1 MSPDAVQPTGDT
13 APEKPQ
19 PAPARKEPDGVV
31 PPTAP
36 PAPSAEAPAQERHPE
51 PTPDDDF
58 LRLESFDWRR
68 AVVIRLNLGRH
79 PDPVIEALLARR
91 LNIPR
96 EEFMGPLVVRILC
109 TLAFAFV
116 GSAVAWVICWSAFS
130 LLGLGVYLG
139 TLSGLMMTL
148 LAAML
153 GIAVFQPFRIY
164 DEIGAVAKAQA
175 LFDELR
181 SSVEEHRNLRRKPR

>member
-1 MSPDAVQPTGDT
+1 VS
-13 APEKPQ
+13 
-19 PAPARKEPDGVV
+19 
-31 PPTAP
+31 AP
-36 PAPSAEAPAQERHPE
+36 PAEPSAPPAETPAPEAPPE
-51 PTPDDDF
+51 PSPDDDF

-68 AVVIRLNLGRH
+68 AVVLRLNLGRH

-96 EEFMGPLVVRILC
+96 EEFVGPVLVRVLC

-116 GSAVAWVICWSAFS
+116 GSAVSWVLCWSAFS
-130 LLGLGVYLG
+130 LLGLGMHLG

-148 LAAML
+148 LAALL

-164 DEIGAVAKAQA
+164 DEIGAVERAQA